1 MTTMTRSRTC
11 LTVWGQTLH
20 LRTATTHL
28 ADAQVGEAYYK
39 LKGFKDQDRYK
50 SVKES
55 ARVGG
60 FVEIGGNA
68 PSAVKLWLTPMGEAA
83 IRQLPDADA
92 EGAD

>member
-1 MTTMTRSRTC
+1 M
-11 LTVWGQTLH
+11 
-20 LRTATTHL
+20 
-28 ADAQVGEAYYK
+28 GEAYYK

-60 FVEIGGNA
+60 FVEIGDDA
-68 PSAVKLWLTPMGEAA
+68 PSAVKLRLTPTGADA
-83 IRQLPDADA
+83 IRQHTNADA